1 MEKITILITDDQAL
15 VREAWS
21 FILGSNPKFQV
32 VAECSSGEEAIKK
45 SIELRPNIVIMDINL
60 PGMKGIEATEQIRKY
75 SPASK
80 IIGVSMHSEPA
91 YVSKI
96 MNAGALG
103 YVTKNS
109 HPEEMFKAISE
120 VAADRKYICDEIKNN
135 LSELFLSD
143 VESKKDKPL
152 SVREMEI
159 VEYIKKGD
167 SSKEIA
173 AKLDLSVKTVE
184 VHRYNIL
191 KKLDLKN
198 SASLVNFMNS
208 TQF

>member
-1 MEKITILITDDQAL
+1 MEKITILITDDQTL

-21 FILGSNPKFQV
+21 FVLGSNPKFQV
-32 VAECSSGEEAIKK
+32 VAECSTGEEAITK

-75 SPASK
+75 SPTSK

-96 MNAGALG
+96 MDAGALG

-135 LSELFLSD
+135 LSEQFLNE

-173 AKLDLSVKTVE
+173 AKLDLSVKTIE

-208 TQF
+208 TQI

>member
-1 MEKITILITDDQAL
+1 
-15 VREAWS
+15 
-21 FILGSNPKFQV
+21 
-32 VAECSSGEEAIKK
+32 
-45 SIELRPNIVIMDINL
+45 
-60 PGMKGIEATEQIRKY
+60 
-75 SPASK
+75 
-80 IIGVSMHSEPA
+80 A

-96 MNAGALG
+96 MDAGALG

-120 VAADRKYICDEIKNN
+120 VAADRRYICDEIKNN

-143 VESKKDKPL
+143 AESKKDKPL
-152 SVREMEI
+152 SAREMEI

-191 KKLDLKN
+191 K
-198 SASLVNFMNS
+198 
-208 TQF
+208 